1 MNPVIQ
7 TKQLSKKFKHDYGLQ
22 PTDFNLYEG
31 EICAIIGRNGAGKS
45 TLFKLIAN
53 QIHPTSGSIKLFG
66 EDGYNINNQGRKRV
80 GFMIETP
87 EFISNF
93 TAYQNLYYFSIQ
105 RGVTNSEKIEEVL
118 TLVDLKNI
126 TKKVKQYSLGMKQ
139 RLGIALALL
148 TGPDIL
154 VLDEPING
162 LDAQG
167 IKSFRDLILKLN
179 EENGITVLIN
189 LHDVNLAKKYS
200 TKILGF
206 VFIENGEIIEDI
218 SKEQMLSK
226 GKRQLIIK
234 VDKPESAVRIL
245 EEHIENINYKVLH
258 NKEIVIEPLNI
269 ESSDIN
275 KLLLNNN
282 IEVEEFKI
290 ETTNLEDY
298 FLNKG
303 VGN

>member
-1 MNPVIQ
+1 M
-7 TKQLSKKFKHDYGLQ
+7 G
-22 PTDFNLYEG
+22 
-31 EICAIIGRNGAGKS
+31 
-45 TLFKLIAN
+45 
-53 QIHPTSGSIKLFG
+53 
-66 EDGYNINNQGRKRV
+66 
-80 GFMIETP
+80 
-87 EFISNF
+87 
-93 TAYQNLYYFSIQ
+93 
-105 RGVTNSEKIEEVL
+105 
-118 TLVDLKNI
+118 LKNI

-167 IKSFRDLILKLN
+167 IKRFRDLILKLN
-179 EENGITVLIN
+179 EENGITILISSHILN
-189 LHDVNLAKKYS
+189 ELQQLAYR
-200 TKILGF
+200 F
-206 VFIENGEIIEDI
+206 VFIEKGEIIEDI

-245 EEHIENINYKVLH
+245 EEHIENIKYKVLH
-258 NKEIVIEPLNI
+258 NKEIVIEPPNI

-275 KLLLNNN
+275 QLLLNNN
-282 IEVEEFKI
+282 IAVEEFKI

-303 VGN
+303 VEK

>member
-1 MNPVIQ
+1 MNPVLQ

-53 QIHPTSGSIKLFG
+53 QIHLMSGSIKLFG

-105 RGVTNSEKIEEVL
+105 RGVTNNEKIEEVL
-118 TLVDLKNI
+118 TLVGLKNI
-126 TKKVKQYSLGMKQ
+126 TKKIKQYSLGMKQ

-167 IKSFRDLILKLN
+167 IKRFRDLILKLN
-179 EENGITVLIN
+179 EENGITILISSHILN
-189 LHDVNLAKKYS
+189 ELQQLAYR
-200 TKILGF
+200 F
-206 VFIENGEIIEDI
+206 VFIEKGEIIEDI
-218 SKEQMLSK
+218 RKEQMLSK

-245 EEHIENINYKVLH
+245 EEHIENIKYKVLH
-258 NKEIVIEPLNI
+258 NKEIVIEPPNI

-275 KLLLNNN
+275 QLLLNNN
-282 IEVEEFKI
+282 IAVEEFKI

-303 VGN
+303 VEK

>member
-1 MNPVIQ
+1 MNPVLQ
-7 TKQLSKKFKHDYGLQ
+7 TRQLSKKFKHDYGLQ

-105 RGVTNSEKIEEVL
+105 RGVTNNEKIEEVL
-118 TLVDLKNI
+118 TLVGLKNI

-167 IKSFRDLILKLN
+167 IKRFRDLILKLN
-179 EENGITVLIN
+179 EENGITILISSHILN
-189 LHDVNLAKKYS
+189 ELQQLAYR
-200 TKILGF
+200 F
-206 VFIENGEIIEDI
+206 VFIEKGEIIEDI

-245 EEHIENINYKVLH
+245 EEHIENIKYKVLH
-258 NKEIVIEPLNI
+258 NKEIVIEPPNI

-275 KLLLNNN
+275 QLLLNNN
-282 IEVEEFKI
+282 IAVEEFKI

-303 VGN
+303 VEK

>member
-179 EENGITVLIN
+179 EENGITILISSHILN
-189 LHDVNLAKKYS
+189 ELQQLAYR
-200 TKILGF
+200 F

-245 EEHIENINYKVLH
+245 EEHIENI
-258 NKEIVIEPLNI
+258 
-269 ESSDIN
+269 
-275 KLLLNNN
+275 
-282 IEVEEFKI
+282 
-290 ETTNLEDY
+290 
-298 FLNKG
+298 
-303 VGN
+303 